1 MSDLA
6 LKDLYQ
12 GFRDP
17 ETIKALLKQIA
28 DKAPGLKEPLK
39 IMEVCGGHTHSIM
52 KYGIH
57 QALPDNIEFIHG
69 PGCPVCVM
77 PKERIDQ
84 AIALAQQPDVILTT
98 LGDMIRVPGS
108 KSSLAQARAQGADVR
123 PLYDPMDAVKLAQEN
138 PDKTV
143 IYFAI
148 GFETT
153 TPMTAVLVQMADQL
167 GLTNLLLHV
176 NHVLVP
182 PAVHAVM
189 ADGQAKVNAFIGP
202 SHVSVITGAK
212 VYQPIVDAYQTPVVV
227 SGFEP
232 VDVLE
237 AVLMLVEQKL
247 ADKAELEI
255 QYTRAVTIDGNT
267 GAQAMVDKYLAVRP
281 EFRWR
286 GLGNIPNSALG
297 LSPDYPHL
305 NAEIKFKDIL
315 PSEELDDH
323 KACMCGDILKGLAKP
338 TDCKVFGRGCTPQ
351 TPMGSCMVSSEG
363 ACHAHFK
370 YGEVIL

>member
-1 MSDLA
+1 MSELV
-6 LKDLYQ
+6 LSDLYQ

-17 ETIKALLKQIA
+17 ETIKALLKRIA
-28 DKAPGLKEPLK
+28 ELAPQLDEPLR

-57 QALPDNIEFIHG
+57 QSLPDNIEFIHG

-84 AIALAQQPDVILTT
+84 AITLANQPNVILTT

-108 KSSLAQARAQGADVR
+108 NSSLAQARAQGCDVR
-123 PLYDPMDAVKLAQEN
+123 ALYDPMDAVRLAQEN
-138 PDKTV
+138 PDKIV
-143 IYFAI
+143 VFFAI

-153 TPMTAVLVQMADQL
+153 SPMTAVLVQQIEQHNL
-167 GLTNLLLHV
+167 HNLLLHV

-232 VDVLE
+232 VDVLQS
-237 AVLMLVEQKL
+237 VLMLLEQML
-247 ADKAELEI
+247 AGEALLEI
-255 QYTRAVTIDGNT
+255 QYDRAVTLEGNHH
-267 GAQAMVDKYLAVRP
+267 AQALIEQYLTLRQ

-286 GLGNIPNSALG
+286 GLGNIPYSALE
-297 LSPDYPHL
+297 LAPAYQHL
-305 NAEIKFKDIL
+305 NAESHFADVL
-315 PSEELDDH
+315 PTEEINDH
-323 KACMCGDILKGLAKP
+323 KACQCGDILKGLAKP
-338 TDCKVFGRGCTPQ
+338 SDCKVFGRGCTPE

-363 ACHAHFK
+363 ACHAHYK
-370 YGEVIL
+370 YAGVIL

>member
-28 DKAPGLKEPLK
+28 DKAPGLKEPLR

-57 QALPDNIEFIHG
+57 QALPENIEFIHG

-84 AIALAQQPDVILTT
+84 AIALAQMPDVILAT

-108 KSSLAQARAQGADVR
+108 KSTLAQARAQGADVR

-153 TPMTAVLVQMADQL
+153 TPMTAVVVQMADQL
-167 GLTNLLLHV
+167 GLPNLLLHV

-212 VYQPIVDAYQTPVVV
+212 IYQPIVDAYNTPVVV

-237 AVLMLVEQKL
+237 SVLMLVEQKL
-247 ADKAELEI
+247 AGKAELEI
-255 QYTRAVTIDGNT
+255 QYSRAVTLDGNT
-267 GAQAMVDKYLAVRP
+267 GAQALVDKYLAVRP
-281 EFRWR
+281 QFRWR
-286 GLGNIPNSALG
+286 GLGYIPDSSLG

-305 NAEIKFKDIL
+305 NAELKFKDQL

-323 KACMCGDILKGLAKP
+323 KACMCGNILKGLAKP

>member
-1 MSDLA
+1 MPELQ
-6 LKDLYQ
+6 LNDLYQ

-17 ETIKALLKQIA
+17 KAIKALLANIA
-28 DKAPGLKEPLK
+28 ERAQHLSEPLK

-52 KYGIH
+52 KYGLH
-57 QALPDNIEFIHG
+57 QSLPDNIEFIHG
-69 PGCPVCVM
+69 PGCPVCIM

-84 AIALAQQPDVILTT
+84 AIALALQPEVILCT

-108 KSSLAQARAQGADVR
+108 KSSLSQVRAQGADVR
-123 PLYDPMDAVKLAQEN
+123 PLYDPMDAIKLAQEH

-143 IYFAI
+143 VYFAI

-153 TPMTAVLVQMADQL
+153 TPMTAVLVQQIERL

-189 ADGQAKVNAFIGP
+189 ADGQAQVNAFIGP

-212 VYQPIVDAYQTPVVV
+212 IYQPIVDAYQTPVVV

-232 VDVLE
+232 VDILE
-237 AVLMLVEQKL
+237 GVLMLVEQKL

-255 QYTRAVTIDGNT
+255 QYRRAVDMDGNLQ
-267 GAQAMVDKYLAVRP
+267 AQKMIDDTLAIRDK
-281 EFRWR
+281 FRWR
-286 GLGNIPNSALG
+286 GLGNIPESALT
-297 LSPDYPHL
+297 LKAEFNHL
-305 NAEIKFKDIL
+305 NAELLFAEQL
-315 PSEELDDH
+315 PTEELDDH
-323 KACMCGDILKGLAKP
+323 KACLCGAILKGLAKP
-338 TDCKVFGRGCTPQ
+338 NDCKVFGRGCTPQ
-351 TPMGSCMVSSEG
+351 SPMGSCMVSSEG
-363 ACHAHFK
+363 ACHAHYK
-370 YGEVIL
+370 YAGVQL